1 MVAGSRLAMSEQF
14 TLQLQHPRLLNAQ
27 TWGTPGT
34 SKEHQTVLK
43 ILYSLENTAFS
54 TVCSAPPASTSP
66 PTRSRSAEAKARS
79 AQSPGQQESGG
90 QVSLTQF
97 PFSQGAGHLS
107 SPHWYPA
114 ARSSPPQTPSEA

>member
-66 PTRSRSAEAKARS
+66 PPAPALPRPRQGRHSRQDSRKAEGR
-79 AQSPGQQESGG
+79 
-90 QVSLTQF
+90 F
-97 PFSQGAGHLS
+97 H
-107 SPHWYPA
+107 
-114 ARSSPPQTPSEA
+114 